1 MRFFT
6 NLRLLQLIDSA
17 LLILLLGVIAVLL
30 WFSLSDVSNK
40 AQQNQQHATVS
51 LQSAY
56 DAFQQQIK
64 LETQIDEQRDALNTL
79 NDALFSFASN
89 PNSDRSGLAHLQT
102 LSQRLQE
109 ESEQLLQVWPSN
121 ADTELKA
128 QFEEVTGIMTG
139 LAYELE
145 SLSPGHWKQLAQ
157 DAQDT
162 TRDAQELI
170 EELETLDDAMAQQV
184 TAAIQQSIASNTDN
198 TAQMATRLETIKHRT
213 LWFTAALILS
223 LLVSRAYF
231 SGTFKQ
237 LLETARNAQ
246 HVAEDAVKTKS
257 RFLATMSHEIRT
269 PMNGVIGMTRLL
281 MNTPMSKKQSEFVE
295 SIHLSGEH
303 LLTVINDVLDFSKME
318 AGKLDLKREPLELR
332 ACIEDVL
339 NLLTSKALEKDL
351 ELAYAVGP
359 SIPLFIE
366 GDMVRL
372 RQVLTNLLGNAIK
385 FTDSG
390 EITVFVMLRNQVDGE
405 YELEFQINDTG
416 PGIPAERLESIFEQF
431 SRAEE
436 TLSHRHE
443 GTGLGL
449 AISRRLVE
457 MMEGRIWA
465 ESTLGVGSR
474 FHFTLKTRQAAGK
487 LKPFLHPNIP
497 EIVGKRILVVEN
509 NPASSQA
516 LSDFCSGWGA
526 KVDSVKSVSD
536 AIGWIAVGRTYDI
549 ALVDSNLSGDT
560 PLEFAKYVRN
570 RYDKQTLPLILIA
583 PPNDRHPKDTV
594 RELYNLYLT
603 KPITRSRLFD
613 SLMTVLGELNL
624 LTIRP
629 EITQNKL
636 GERLPLRIL
645 LAEDNPINQIVATSI
660 LDEMAYKAD
669 VAENGREVIEM
680 LRKKPYHVI
689 FMDMQMPEMDG
700 LEATR
705 RIREEFPADRQ
716 PVIIAMTANA
726 MDSGKQECL
735 AAGMNDYISKP
746 ILPET
751 VEAALQHW
759 CSKTAIAT
767 GNHHATAHA

>member
-1 MRFFT
+1 MT
-6 NLRLLQLIDSA
+6 GKVNCSA
-17 LLILLLGVIAVLL
+17 LG
-30 WFSLSDVSNK
+30 
-40 AQQNQQHATVS
+40 
-51 LQSAY
+51 QSA
-56 DAFQQQIK
+56 
-64 LETQIDEQRDALNTL
+64 TR
-79 NDALFSFASN
+79 
-89 PNSDRSGLAHLQT
+89 RSL
-102 LSQRLQE
+102 
-109 ESEQLLQVWPSN
+109 
-121 ADTELKA
+121 
-128 QFEEVTGIMTG
+128 
-139 LAYELE
+139 
-145 SLSPGHWKQLAQ
+145 
-157 DAQDT
+157 
-162 TRDAQELI
+162 
-170 EELETLDDAMAQQV
+170 
-184 TAAIQQSIASNTDN
+184 
-198 TAQMATRLETIKHRT
+198 
-213 LWFTAALILS
+213 
-223 LLVSRAYF
+223 
-231 SGTFKQ
+231 
-237 LLETARNAQ
+237 
-246 HVAEDAVKTKS
+246 
-257 RFLATMSHEIRT
+257 
-269 PMNGVIGMTRLL
+269 
-281 MNTPMSKKQSEFVE
+281 
-295 SIHLSGEH
+295 
-303 LLTVINDVLDFSKME
+303 
-318 AGKLDLKREPLELR
+318 
-332 ACIEDVL
+332 
-339 NLLTSKALEKDL
+339 
-351 ELAYAVGP
+351 
-359 SIPLFIE
+359 
-366 GDMVRL
+366 
-372 RQVLTNLLGNAIK
+372 
-385 FTDSG
+385 
-390 EITVFVMLRNQVDGE
+390 
-405 YELEFQINDTG
+405 
-416 PGIPAERLESIFEQF
+416 ERLESIFEQF

-465 ESTLGVGSR
+465 ESTLGVGSH

-549 ALVDSNLSGDT
+549 ALVDSNLPGDT